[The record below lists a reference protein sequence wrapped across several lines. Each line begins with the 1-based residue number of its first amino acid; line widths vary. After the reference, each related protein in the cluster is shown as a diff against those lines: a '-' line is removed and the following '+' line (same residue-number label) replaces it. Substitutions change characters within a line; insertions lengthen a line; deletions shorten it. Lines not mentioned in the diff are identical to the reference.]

1 MRKNCKRKIVTAKN
15 IGFCS
20 GVDRAINLAEE
31 YAKKFNRVMTLDA
44 LLHNEEELKRLESEG
59 VFPANKLDLSNGDV
73 ILLPAHGATKEE
85 NDKVKKHFKKVIDTT
100 CPFVLRTVKI
110 IEKLKKEGYRIVIVG
125 DKGHRETRVL
135 SDTAGDNLVGVFKKA
150 KEIKGNSFGKVGIV
164 AQSTVF
170 LEDLFE
176 VAKKFIELSKEV
188 RFFNTICEE
197 TLRRQS
203 EAVEIAKNVE
213 CMIVIGGKSS
223 ANSNRLYELVRRV
236 NRNSFFI
243 QSETDLNTKE
253 LKRCCS
259 IGIASGTST
268 PSWLIENVIERLQ
281 KI

>member
-1 MRKNCKRKIVTAKN
+1 MRRDCKRKIVTAKN

-31 YAKKFNRVMTLDA
+31 YAKKFNRVLTLDA
-44 LLHNEEELKRLESEG
+44 LLHNEEELKRLEREG
-59 VFPANKLDLSNGDV
+59 VFPVNKVDLLSGDV

-85 NDKVKKHFKKVIDTT
+85 NDKAKKRFKKVIDTT
-100 CPFVLRTVKI
+100 CPLVLRTVKI
-110 IEKLKKEGYRIVIVG
+110 IEQLKKEGYKIVIVG
-125 DKGHRETRVL
+125 DKGHRETKVL
-135 SDTAGDNLVGVFKKA
+135 SNTAGDSLIGVFKKA
-150 KEIKGNSFGKVGIV
+150 EEINGDSFVKVGIV

-188 RFFNTICEE
+188 RFFNTVCEE

-236 NRNSFFI
+236 NKNSFFI
-243 QSETDLNTKE
+243 QNESDLNTEE
-253 LKRCCS
+253 LKRYCS

-268 PSWLIENVIERLQ
+268 PSWLIKNVIERLQ
-281 KI
+281 KV